1 MFFSPPMADA
11 TRSVRCLRD
20 DQLFDYVVEAK
31 SKSTL
36 NQNEIESI
44 AQAFLALAR
53 MDQEFDPER

>member
-1 MFFSPPMADA
+1 MADA
-11 TRSVRCLRD
+11 TRSVHCLRD
-20 DQLFDYVVEAK
+20 DQLFDYAVEAK

-44 AQAFLALAR
+44 AQALLALAR